1 MIRTLAQCMSFIY
14 TIKSKSLEGRGY
26 YENIIELQWNQFYWL
41 QATAGNMCINFVLSV
56 LHHTFINR
64 YNQLELCIKQPCN
77 MYTFSYSRSSRYF
90 KVLVPNLPWRS
101 FMAWNFFFYH
111 WNLQKFIITWEV
123 KLVILDLYYRTQF
136 HLGILVLLYLYNI
149 YNWEGIA
156 KNVAGKWTP
165 KTLLVILHLC
175 ICAKQF

>member
-101 FMAWNFFFYH
+101 FMAWNFFF
-111 WNLQKFIITWEV
+111 FIIGIFKNLLLHEKSNLLFLIYT
-123 KLVILDLYYRTQF
+123 TGHNF
-136 HLGILVLLYLYNI
+136 ILVY
-149 YNWEGIA
+149 
-156 KNVAGKWTP
+156 
-165 KTLLVILHLC
+165 
-175 ICAKQF
+175 

>member
-26 YENIIELQWNQFYWL
+26 YENIIELQWNQCSSTGYKLLLEICVLTLFYPNFIIHLSIGITNWSYVYKATL
-41 QATAGNMCINFVLSV
+41 QYV
-56 LHHTFINR
+56 R
-64 YNQLELCIKQPCN
+64 
-77 MYTFSYSRSSRYF
+77 YTFSYLRSSRYF

-101 FMAWNFFFYH
+101 FMAWKFFFYH

-149 YNWEGIA
+149 YKELLRMLPGSEP
-156 KNVAGKWTP
+156 P
-165 KTLLVILHLC
+165 KLC
-175 ICAKQF
+175 